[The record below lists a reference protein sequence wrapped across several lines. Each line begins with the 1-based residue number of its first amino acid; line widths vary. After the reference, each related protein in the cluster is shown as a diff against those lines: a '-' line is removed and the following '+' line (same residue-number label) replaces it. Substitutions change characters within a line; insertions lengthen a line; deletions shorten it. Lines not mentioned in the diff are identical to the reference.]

1 MHRWARALPS
11 ALALLAATATVAV
24 AAGPPFP
31 DPVTDQAVYD
41 TADVL
46 AAATEAELEA
56 LIDGIESRTG
66 AEVVVYT
73 QDDPDISEGENLDNA
88 RALIEE
94 WGIGRAGFDD
104 GMVLMVG
111 LDPDPGQSR
120 VSMYGGSG
128 FLGAY
133 ANEGVLSEIIQRD
146 FVPPARVGDL
156 DGATL
161 AAVHALDGR
170 MTAAGR
176 DRLDLLRVVNAVLG
190 VILAP
195 IALAGILL
203 LAWRHWRRHGDDP
216 ELTDS
221 PSVLMAGPPA
231 GMTPALATV
240 VRGGT
245 ADQHSVNTVLVELGA
260 TGRLA
265 FQNLDKVRSAR
276 SDKDPDPATDPA
288 IVVTDDADD
297 GDDRLGGPQRHAW
310 EAIRT
315 LAGGSARL
323 TRNRLW
329 QVNERLGPIKR
340 ELEQEAVRLGWLTTR
355 PTPQIMRMSWIAVG
369 IGIIGFAVTGIGIAV
384 PVSGA
389 VLLGGALVLGA
400 VGTFGFAR
408 SMSQRTSQGAYVEA
422 MLTAYRRTL
431 SKTMDQARS
440 MGEVIREPEVAVLAD
455 TPDKAVVWGLALGLH
470 DEVSEVLARGLEER
484 VRADGSPA
492 GAYYPVWLGS
502 SHSGAWSA
510 ASTGGGAGSISAA
523 SGSIFSG
530 SAVPDIGG
538 MFSALGSVGST
549 PPSTSSSSGGGGFSG
564 GGGGGGGGAS
574 GSVYPAVAPFQP
586 AAYCFTI

>member
-11 ALALLAATATVAV
+11 ALALLAATAVMAA

-31 DPVTDQAVYD
+31 DPVADQAVYD

-46 AAATEAELEA
+46 EPGTEAQLEDI
-56 LIDGIESRTG
+56 IDAMESRTG

-73 QDDPDISEGENLDNA
+73 QHDPDISEGENLDNA
-88 RALIEE
+88 KALINE

-104 GMVLMVG
+104 GMVLMIG

-120 VSMYGGSG
+120 VSMYGGTG

-133 ANEGVLSEIIQRD
+133 ANEGAMSEIIQRD
-146 FVPPARVGDL
+146 FVPPAATGDL
-156 DGATL
+156 DAATL
-161 AAVHALDGR
+161 AAIQALDEH
-170 MTAAGR
+170 MTAANR
-176 DRLDLLRVVNAVLG
+176 DRLEILRIVNAVLG
-190 VILAP
+190 IIVAP
-195 IALAGILL
+195 ITLAAILL

-216 ELTDS
+216 ELSDS

-265 FQNLDKVRSAR
+265 FENLDKVRSAR
-276 SDKDPDPATDPA
+276 RDKDPDPVTDPA
-288 IVVTDDADD
+288 IVVTDAGGDD
-297 GDDRLGGPQRHAW
+297 DDRLGGPQRRAW
-310 EAIRT
+310 EAIRS
-315 LAGGSARL
+315 LAGGSGRL
-323 TRNRLW
+323 TRGRLW
-329 QVNERLGPIKR
+329 KVNERLGPIKQ
-340 ELEQEAVRLGWLTTR
+340 ELEEEAVRLGWLTTR

-369 IGIIGFAVTGIGIAV
+369 IGIVGLAVGGIGFAV
-384 PVSGA
+384 PMSGA

-400 VGTFGFAR
+400 AGTFGFAR
-408 SMSQRTSQGAYVEA
+408 AMSQRTYQGAYVDA

-431 SKTMDQARS
+431 SKTMEQARS
-440 MGEVIREPEVAVLAD
+440 MGEVVREPEVAVLAD

-470 DEVSEVLARGLEER
+470 DEVSQVLARGLEEQ
-484 VRADGSPA
+484 VRTAGSPA

-502 SHSGAWSA
+502 THSSAWSA
-510 ASTGGGAGSISAA
+510 AGAGAGRGPGSISAA

-530 SAVPDIGG
+530 SAMPDVGG
-538 MFSALGSVGST
+538 MFSALGSVGAT

-574 GSVYPAVAPFQP
+574 GSF
-586 AAYCFTI
+586 

>member
-1 MHRWARALPS
+1 M
-11 ALALLAATATVAV
+11 AA

-31 DPVTDQAVYD
+31 DPVADQAVYD

-46 AAATEAELEA
+46 EPGTEAQLEDI
-56 LIDGIESRTG
+56 IDAMESRTG

-73 QDDPDISEGENLDNA
+73 QHDPDISEDENLDNA
-88 RALIEE
+88 RALINE

-104 GMVLMVG
+104 GMVLMIG

-120 VSMYGGSG
+120 VSMYGGTG

-133 ANEGVLSEIIQRD
+133 ANEGAMSDIIQRD
-146 FVPPARVGDL
+146 FVPPARTGDL
-156 DGATL
+156 DAATL
-161 AAVHALDGR
+161 AAIRALDEH
-170 MTAAGR
+170 MTAANR
-176 DRLDLLRVVNAVLG
+176 DRLEILRIVNAVLG
-190 VILAP
+190 IIVAP
-195 IALAGILL
+195 ITLAAILL

-216 ELTDS
+216 ELSDS

-265 FQNLDKVRSAR
+265 FENLDKVRSAR
-276 SDKDPDPATDPA
+276 RDKDPDPVTDPA
-288 IVVTDDADD
+288 IVVTDAGGDD
-297 GDDRLGGPQRHAW
+297 DDRLGGPQRRAW
-310 EAIRT
+310 EAIRS
-315 LAGGSARL
+315 LAGGSGRL
-323 TRNRLW
+323 TRGRLW
-329 QVNERLGPIKR
+329 KVNERLGPIKQ
-340 ELEQEAVRLGWLTTR
+340 ELEEEAVRLGWLTTR

-369 IGIIGFAVTGIGIAV
+369 IGIVGLAVGGIGFAV
-384 PVSGA
+384 PMSGA

-400 VGTFGFAR
+400 AGTFAFAR
-408 SMSQRTSQGAYVEA
+408 AMSQRTYQGAYVDA

-431 SKTMDQARS
+431 SKTMEQARS
-440 MGEVIREPEVAVLAD
+440 MGEVVREPEVAVLAD

-470 DEVSEVLARGLEER
+470 DEVSQVLARGLEEQ
-484 VRADGSPA
+484 VRTAGSPA

-502 SHSGAWSA
+502 THSSAWSA
-510 ASTGGGAGSISAA
+510 ASAGTGPGRGPGSISAA

-530 SAVPDIGG
+530 SAMPDVGG

-574 GSVYPAVAPFQP
+574 GSF
-586 AAYCFTI
+586 